1 LWVAKGTGHD
11 PSASRCSGSLVIE
24 QRRFVKFGGKDLYEL
39 AGVVVWAGLVGRWN
53 QKSIWLSYYFLHSLD
68 AGGKIA
74 TRYSCTAFVSSN
86 VLNSAALE
94 RSPVT
99 T

>member
-39 AGVVVWAGLVGRWN
+39 AGVVVWAGLVGR
-53 QKSIWLSYYFLHSLD
+53 
-68 AGGKIA
+68 
-74 TRYSCTAFVSSN
+74 
-86 VLNSAALE
+86 
-94 RSPVT
+94 
-99 T
+99 